1 MDIRLRVVVGSVE
14 EDWEMEEEDSAE
26 EAEVEE
32 D

>member
-26 EAEVEE
+26 VEE